1 MQKIRYIVLAVLL
14 LGVVGIISF
23 IIAKAEKMVGLA
35 IYSPRILPDVK
46 PEGNH
51 EEFSLDLEGAK
62 IKGWVL
68 QPQVS
73 TDTAVIIAPG
83 YQGTKALLLP
93 LAEFFRDNGFF
104 SVVFDP
110 RGEGESGGEIYA
122 LGAFEDEDIEAIMD
136 YLEKSHQISQFVLF
150 GISCGATASIIAS
163 SRNQERVVA
172 TIADSP
178 FANILIAQGGGFF
191 KILWVRFC
199 NFWGKVRKG
208 IDLCKET
215 DALSCIGKV
224 SHIMLIHCIEDRTLH
239 FENSVLLYN
248 SAQEPK
254 ELWLVDNLDHV
265 QAITHCTEEY
275 LQRVLGFVQKCLE
288 AR

>member
-1 MQKIRYIVLAVLL
+1 MQKKRYIVLVILL
-14 LGVVGIISF
+14 FCMAGLTAF
-23 IIAKAEKMVGLA
+23 IIAKAEKMVVSA
-35 IYSPRILPDVK
+35 IYSPRILLDAQ
-46 PEGNH
+46 PESNH
-51 EEFSLDLEGAK
+51 EEFSLELEGAE

-83 YQGTKALLLP
+83 YQGSKALLLP
-93 LAEFFRDNGFF
+93 LAEFFRNNGFL

-110 RGEGESGGEIYA
+110 RGEGESDGEIYA
-122 LGAFEDEDIEAIMD
+122 LGAYEDEDIEAIMD
-136 YLEKSHQISQFVLF
+136 YLESSRKISQFVLF

-178 FANILIAQGGGFF
+178 FANLLIAQGDGFF

-199 NFWGKVRKG
+199 NFWGRVRKG

-215 DALSCIGKV
+215 NALSCIERV
-224 SHIMLIHCIEDRTLH
+224 SHIMLIHCIEDKTLH
-239 FENSVLLYN
+239 FKNSVLLYN

-254 ELWLVDNLDHV
+254 ELWLVDDLDHA
-265 QAITHCTEEY
+265 QGLTHRTEQY
-275 LQRVLGFVQKCLE
+275 LQRILGFLQKCLE